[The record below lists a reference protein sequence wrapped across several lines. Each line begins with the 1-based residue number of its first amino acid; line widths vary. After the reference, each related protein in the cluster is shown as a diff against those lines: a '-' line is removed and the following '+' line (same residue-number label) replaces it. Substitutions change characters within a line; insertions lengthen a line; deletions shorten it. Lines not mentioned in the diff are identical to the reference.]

1 MNIWIVFGVVF
12 GYFGL
17 LMLISWITSRNS
29 NNETFFTGNRKSPWY
44 LVAFG
49 MIGASL
55 SGVTF
60 ISVPGEVGNTAWSY
74 FQFVLGNFVG
84 YFVVAQVL
92 IPLYYRLKLVS
103 IYSYLNQRF
112 GIDTYKIGSFFFLVS
127 QTIGASFRLF
137 LVAGVLQLAFF
148 NAFGIPFWVTVFIT
162 ILLIWCYTFRG
173 GIKTIVWTD
182 TLQTLFMLGAVIITI
197 IVIVKDLNLSTQG
210 VVQVIGDSEFSSV
223 FNWDWRSP
231 QNFFKQFFAGIA
243 VVIVMNGLD
252 QNMMQKNLTCK
263 NTKEAQKNIYWF
275 SLSFVLANLMFLCLG
290 VLLYIFAEQ
299 HGIALPEKTDDLYA
313 FLALNHFGLVTG
325 VVFLLGITAAA
336 YSSADSALTALTTS
350 FCVDFLKGEVT
361 QKKRLGIH
369 LMFSAIMFVVIVV
382 FSMINDQSVVTAV
395 FKVAGYTYGPLLGL
409 FAFGLG
415 SSRIVK
421 DKWVPLICVLS
432 PIMTYIISSYSEQI
446 LWGYKFGFELL
457 IVNGLITFLGL
468 VLISE
473 RKRIE
478 MSNAKLTSK

>member
-17 LMLISWITSRNS
+17 LLLISWMTSRNS

-60 ISVPGEVGNTAWSY
+60 ISVPGEVGNTGWSY
-74 FQFVLGNFVG
+74 FQFVLGNLVG
-84 YFVVAQVL
+84 YFLVAQVL

-103 IYSYLNQRF
+103 IYTYLNQRF
-112 GIDTYKIGSFFFLVS
+112 GIGTYKTGSFFFLVS

-148 NAFGIPFWVTVFIT
+148 NAFGIPFWATVFIT

-182 TLQTLFMLGAVIITI
+182 TLQTLFMLGSVIITI
-197 IVIVKDLNLSTQG
+197 IVIVKNVDFGTQG
-210 VVQVIGDSEFSSV
+210 VFQVIGDSEFSTIFS
-223 FNWDWRSP
+223 WDWRSP

-263 NTKEAQKNIYWF
+263 NTKEAQKNMYWF

-290 VLLYIFAEQ
+290 VLLYVFAEQ
-299 HGIALPEKTDDLYA
+299 HGIALPEKTDDLYS
-313 FLALNHFGLVTG
+313 FLALNHFGIITG

-350 FCVDFLKGEVT
+350 YCIDFIGGEVT
-361 QKKRLGIH
+361 KTKRLIVH

-382 FSMINDQSVVTAV
+382 FNMINNQSVVTSV

-415 SSRIVK
+415 SSRMVK
-421 DKWVPLICVLS
+421 DKWVPLICVSS
-432 PIMTYIISSYSEQI
+432 PILTYIISAYSEQV
-446 LWGYKFGFELL
+446 LWGYRFGFELL

-468 VLISE
+468 ALISK
-473 RKRIE
+473 RKSMGI
-478 MSNAKLTSK
+478 SNA

>member
-112 GIDTYKIGSFFFLVS
+112 GIGTYKIGSFFFLVS

-162 ILLIWCYTFRG
+162 ILLIWGYTFRG

-182 TLQTLFMLGAVIITI
+182 TLQTLFMLGSVIITI
-197 IVIVKDLNLSTQG
+197 IVIVKDLDLSTQG

-432 PIMTYIISSYSEQI
+432 PIITYIISTYSEQI

-478 MSNAKLTSK
+478 MSNTKLTSR